1 MCCVFLASD
10 SCFHMLSETQPQHGA
25 CCLHGGVCDKAYKL
39 SAKQQPNGETI
50 ELSAEGR
57 PELVEEKELPVV
69 DCTCFGL
76 PRRYIIAILSG
87 LGFCISFGIR
97 CNLGVAIVSMVND
110 HTVYKGNK
118 EVLVA
123 AQFTWDPETVGMIH
137 GSFFWGYIV
146 TQIPGGF
153 ICQKFAANRVFGFAI
168 VATSTLN
175 MLIPSAARC
184 HYSCV
189 ILVRICQGLVEGVS
203 YPACHGIWAK
213 WAPPLERS
221 RLATTAFCGSYA
233 GAVVAMPLA
242 GILVQYTGWP
252 SVFYVYGS
260 FGIFW
265 YLFWILVSYE
275 SPAAH
280 PTITPE
286 ERKYIED
293 AIGESA
299 KFKTPWRHFFTSMPV
314 YAIIVANFCRSWT
327 FYLLLISQPAYFEEV
342 FGFEISKVGI
352 VSALPHLVM
361 TIVVPV
367 GGQLADYLRTHN
379 LMSTTNVRKLMNC
392 GGFGMEATLL
402 LVVGYS
408 HTKGVAISFLVL
420 AVGFSG
426 FAISGFNVNHL
437 DIAPRYASILMGISN
452 GVGTLSG
459 MVCPLIVGAMTKHKT
474 REEWQGVFLIA
485 SLVHYGGV
493 IFYGIFASGEK
504 QPWADIEDTSEEK
517 CGIINEDE
525 LANETEEMYRG
536 GGQYGAMS
544 QPVMGF
550 NGGGAGGGG
559 GAGPGWVTD
568 WEKSE
573 EYVQPPGYNSY
584 MYEREEERELT

>member
-1 MCCVFLASD
+1 MHAGG
-10 SCFHMLSETQPQHGA
+10 T
-25 CCLHGGVCDKAYKL
+25 LHRLLEKR
-39 SAKQQPNGETI
+39 QPNGETI

-57 PELVEEKELPVV
+57 PELVEEKEPPIV

-97 CNLGVAIVSMVND
+97 CNLGVAIVSMVNN
-110 HTVYKGNK
+110 HTVLKGNK
-118 EVLVA
+118 EVLVVNTPQDQVLTCGSCDELLSPLPQG

-175 MLIPSAARC
+175 MLIPSAARV
-184 HYSCV
+184 HYGCV

-242 GILVQYTGWP
+242 GVLVQYSGWS
-252 SVFYVYGS
+252 SVFYVYGD

-265 YLFWILVSYE
+265 YLFWVLVSYE

-293 AIGESA
+293 AIGETA
-299 KFKTPWRHFFTSMPV
+299 GLVNPLQKFKTPWRHFFTSMPV

-342 FGFEISKVGI
+342 FGFEISKVGLL
-352 VSALPHLVM
+352 SALPHLVM
-361 TIVVPV
+361 TIIVPI
-367 GGQLADYLRTHN
+367 GGQLADYLRSHKI
-379 LMSTTNVRKLMNC
+379 MSTTNVRKLMNC

-402 LVVGYS
+402 LVVGFS
-408 HTKGVAISFLVL
+408 HTKGIAISFLVL

-474 REEWQGVFLIA
+474 REEWQYVFLIA
-485 SLVHYGGV
+485 AIVHYGGV

-504 QPWADIEDTSEEK
+504 QPWADAEDTSEEK
-517 CGIINEDE
+517 CGILDEDE
-525 LANETEEMYRG
+525 LADATEEMHRSAA

-544 QPVMGF
+544 QPPV
-550 NGGGAGGGG
+550 GGGG
-559 GAGPGWVTD
+559 GGWVAD
-568 WEKSE
+568 WDQTE
-573 EYVQPPGYNSY
+573 EYVQPPGSNRYLY
-584 MYEREEERELT
+584 ARATERELT

>member
-1 MCCVFLASD
+1 MEVRPDRF
-10 SCFHMLSETQPQHGA
+10 
-25 CCLHGGVCDKAYKL
+25 KAVAAKTL
-39 SAKQQPNGETI
+39 GRINRLIDKQQPNGETI

-57 PELVEEKELPVV
+57 PELVQEKELPVV

-265 YLFWILVSYE
+265 YLFWVLVSYE

-286 ERKYIED
+286 ERKYIEE

-299 KFKTPWRHFFTSMPV
+299 SFLNPLHKFKTPWRHFFTSMPV

-342 FGFEISKVGI
+342 FGFEISKVGM

-361 TIVVPV
+361 TIIVPV

-379 LMSTTNVRKLMNC
+379 LMTTTNVRKLMNC

-408 HTKGVAISFLVL
+408 HTKGIAISFLVL

-474 REEWQGVFLIA
+474 RDEWQYVFLIA

-493 IFYGIFASGEK
+493 VFYGLFASGEK
-504 QPWADIEDTSEEK
+504 QPWADIEDTSQEK
-517 CGIINEDE
+517 CGIMDEDE
-525 LANETEEMYRG
+525 LANETEELYRTG
-536 GGQYGAMS
+536 AGQYGAMS
-544 QPVMGF
+544 QQQVVGS
-550 NGGGAGGGG
+550 NGGGGAAGGGAG
-559 GAGPGWVTD
+559 WVSD
-568 WEKSE
+568 WDKSE
-573 EYVQPPGYNSY
+573 EYVQPPGRNSY
-584 MYEREEERELT
+584 KCSGVEELKVT

>member
-1 MCCVFLASD
+1 MEFRKEEFKKLAGNT
-10 SCFHMLSETQPQHGA
+10 LGQ
-25 CCLHGGVCDKAYKL
+25 LHRILEKRQTNA
-39 SAKQQPNGETI
+39 ETI
-50 ELSAEGR
+50 ELTEEGR
-57 PELVEEKELPVV
+57 PVITTEKYQPVV

-76 PRRYIIAILSG
+76 PRRYIIAIMSG

-97 CNLGVAIVSMVND
+97 CNLGVAIVSMVNNN
-110 HTVYKGNK
+110 TVYRGNK
-118 EVLVA
+118 LVMEQ
-123 AQFTWDPETVGMIH
+123 AQFSWDPETVGMIH

-146 TQIPGGF
+146 TQIPGGY
-153 ICQKFAANRVFGFAI
+153 ISQKFAANRVFGFAI

-175 MLIPSAARC
+175 MLIPSAARV
-184 HYSCV
+184 HYGCV
-189 ILVRICQGLVEGVS
+189 IFVRILQGLVEGVT
-203 YPACHGIWAK
+203 YPACHGIWSK

-242 GILVQYTGWP
+242 GVLVQYTGWS

-265 YLFWILVSYE
+265 YMFWIIVSYE
-275 SPAAH
+275 SPAQH
-280 PTITPE
+280 PTISEE
-286 ERKYIED
+286 ERKYIEES
-293 AIGESA
+293 IGESTGFMNPLV
-299 KFKTPWRHFFTSMPV
+299 KFKAPWRKFFTSMPV

-342 FGFEISKVGI
+342 FGFEISKVGLL
-352 VSALPHLVM
+352 SALPHLVM
-361 TIVVPV
+361 TIIVPI
-367 GGQLADYLRTHN
+367 GGQIADFLRSKRI
-379 LMSTTNVRKLMNC
+379 MSTTNVRKMMNC

-408 HTKGVAISFLVL
+408 HTRGVAISFLVL

-474 REEWQGVFLIA
+474 REEWQYVFLIA

-493 IFYGIFASGEK
+493 IFYGLFASGEK
-504 QPWADIEDTSEEK
+504 QPWAEPEETTDEK
-517 CGIINEDE
+517 CGFIHEDE
-525 LANETEEMYRG
+525 LAEESEDQPQGYG
-536 GGQYGAMS
+536 GYGSYGATKS
-544 QPVMGF
+544 TSF
-550 NGGGAGGGG
+550 ANGGWPAE
-559 GAGPGWVTD
+559 
-568 WEKSE
+568 WEKKE
-573 EYVQPPGYNSY
+573 EFIQDQGKDPYLYGTAT
-584 MYEREEERELT
+584 ERDLS

>member
-1 MCCVFLASD
+1 M
-10 SCFHMLSETQPQHGA
+10 
-25 CCLHGGVCDKAYKL
+25 
-39 SAKQQPNGETI
+39 AKERIIEKRQENGETI

-57 PELVEEKELPVV
+57 PELVEEKELPIV

-97 CNLGVAIVSMVND
+97 CNLGVAIVSMVNE
-110 HTVYKGNK
+110 HTVYHGKK
-118 EVLVA
+118 PVIVA

-175 MLIPSAARC
+175 MLIPAAARV
-184 HYSCV
+184 HFGCV
-189 ILVRICQGLVEGVS
+189 IMVRICQGLVEGVS

-242 GILVQYTGWP
+242 GVLVQYTGWS
-252 SVFYVYGS
+252 SVFYVYGCV
-260 FGIFW
+260 GILW

-275 SPAAH
+275 SPAVH

-299 KFKTPWRHFFTSMPV
+299 GLVNPLQKFKTPWRHFFTSMPV

-342 FGFEISKVGI
+342 FGFEISKVGL

-361 TIVVPV
+361 TIIVPV

-379 LMSTTNVRKLMNC
+379 LMTTTNVRKLMNC

-402 LVVGYS
+402 LVVGFS
-408 HTKGVAISFLVL
+408 HTKVVAISFLVL

-474 REEWQGVFLIA
+474 REEWQYVFLIA

-493 IFYGIFASGEK
+493 IFYGLFASGEK
-504 QPWADIEDTSEEK
+504 QPWADAEDTSEEK
-517 CGIINEDE
+517 CGILGEDE
-525 LANETEEMYRG
+525 LANETEELYRT
-536 GGQYGAMS
+536 GGQYGAIN
-544 QPVMGF
+544 QPNPAGP
-550 NGGGAGGGG
+550 NGGGAGGGE
-559 GAGPGWVTD
+559 GWVSD
-568 WEKSE
+568 WDKTE
-573 EYVQPPGYNSY
+573 EYVQPVGTNSY
-584 MYEREEERELT
+584 LYGGETDRELT